1 MMRHVLRSLGLI
13 AIVTL
18 FFAGCATHGRVPAP
32 FEAQPIES
40 GKYNQKVDHLYFI
53 LDASSSMTEG
63 HAGRTK
69 FDIASSVVEN
79 FNRTMPDIDA
89 NVAMRSFG
97 HAGGVSKKSSALM
110 VEPFGYQPDSL
121 SGGLAKVSRAG
132 GISQL
137 DRALEDTANDL
148 KDVKEPIAL
157 VIVSDGK
164 DLPQKT
170 IAAAKA
176 LARTHGEQL
185 CIYTVQTGN
194 DAGANMLLSQIA
206 NATGCGKVVNADSLA
221 SGSAMN
227 AFVKD
232 VALGELADSDGDGV
246 VDDKDKCPNTPGG
259 VKVDMSGCPLDSDND
274 GVLDHQDRCPGTQ
287 LGVKVDADGCPVPV
301 PTKRAEVTAAGT
313 WLYKD
318 IQFEVNKSDLKASSY
333 PTLNEIVDA
342 LNTQPGLKI
351 EIQGHTDN
359 TGDRDYNLDLS
370 LKRARSVRSYLIS
383 RGVDGSR
390 MTSRG
395 YGPDRPI
402 ESNTTKQGRA
412 RNRRVEINPL
422 R

>member
-1 MMRHVLRSLGLI
+1 
-13 AIVTL
+13 
-18 FFAGCATHGRVPAP
+18 
-32 FEAQPIES
+32 
-40 GKYNQKVDHLYFI
+40 
-53 LDASSSMTEG
+53 
-63 HAGRTK
+63 
-69 FDIASSVVEN
+69 
-79 FNRTMPDIDA
+79 
-89 NVAMRSFG
+89 
-97 HAGGVSKKSSALM
+97 
-110 VEPFGYQPDSL
+110 
-121 SGGLAKVSRAG
+121 
-132 GISQL
+132 
-137 DRALEDTANDL
+137 ANDL